1 MLKRAWCVEMG
12 VETGGKVLLTV
23 EGFFNGWRGFLTGGG
38 VPKQVVELFNGR
50 SKQVVG
56 DPK

>member
-1 MLKRAWCVEMG
+1 MLKWAWCVEMG
-12 VETGGKVLLTV
+12 VETGGKVLLT
-23 EGFFNGWRGFLTGGG
+23 GGG
-38 VPKQVVELFNGR
+38 VPKRVVKLFNGR